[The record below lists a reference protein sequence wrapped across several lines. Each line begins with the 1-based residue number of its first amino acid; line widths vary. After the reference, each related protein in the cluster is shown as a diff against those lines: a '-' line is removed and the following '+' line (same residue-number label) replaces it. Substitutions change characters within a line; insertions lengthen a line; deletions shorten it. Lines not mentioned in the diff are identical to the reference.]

1 MAGKEMSHRQQ
12 RFVDEYLV
20 DLNATQAV
28 IRAGY
33 SENGS
38 RVQGVRLL
46 ANANVASAVAV
57 GRDDMA
63 KRTEIT
69 ADYVL
74 AGILATVKECQGE
87 DHRNPQAAL
96 KGLELLGR
104 HLAMFTDK
112 TINKHQI
119 EELTDSEIATRL
131 AEYDNATSTPRI
143 TH

>member
-1 MAGKEMSHRQQ
+1 MLNDRQQ
-12 RFVDEYLV
+12 RFVAEYLV
-20 DLNATQAV
+20 DLNATQAA

-33 SENGS
+33 SEKTAQPQS
-38 RVQGVRLL
+38 ARLL
-46 ANANVASAVAV
+46 SKVMVKEAVAI
-57 GRDDMA
+57 GQAEKA

-69 ADYVL
+69 QDYVL
-74 AGILATVKECQGE
+74 AGIRDNVERCQGE
-87 DHRNPQAAL
+87 EGYNPQAAL

-119 EELTDSEIATRL
+119 EDLTDSEIATKL
-131 AEYDNATSTPRI
+131 AEYDNAAATPRT